1 MVAIKNGKDWV
12 LPFDLWVDPAKGK
25 KILQSDYICFNLS
38 MNDKII
44 VRSIVDA
51 DVCGNGG
58 GYFINLKKTKLVLI

>member
-1 MVAIKNGKDWV
+1 
-12 LPFDLWVDPAKGK
+12 
-25 KILQSDYICFNLS
+25 

-58 GYFINLKKTKLVLI
+58 GYFINLKKTQTCINLIINVIFKL

>member
-1 MVAIKNGKDWV
+1 MGKIGFY
-12 LPFDLWVDPAKGK
+12 LLTFGLTQLKEK
-25 KILQSDYICFNLS
+25 KLQSDYICFNLS

-58 GYFINLKKTKLVLI
+58 GYFINLKKKKLVLI